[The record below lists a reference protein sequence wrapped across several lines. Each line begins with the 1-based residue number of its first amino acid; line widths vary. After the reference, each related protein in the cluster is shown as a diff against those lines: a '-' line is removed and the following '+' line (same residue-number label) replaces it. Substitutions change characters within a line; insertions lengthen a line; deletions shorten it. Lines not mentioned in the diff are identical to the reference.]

1 MEGGIRRLYFAQ
13 RRVPL
18 NFIQKDYVV
27 NLEETRLE
35 RIEGLSKTC
44 KPILVRDT
52 L

>member
-1 MEGGIRRLYFAQ
+1 MYFAQ

-35 RIEGLSKTC
+35 RIERLSKTC
-44 KPILVRDT
+44 KLILGRET